1 MPSGLNTNSA
11 KRLLG
16 LLTALISV
24 FVTVAL
30 SSAVT
35 FTYASI
41 NAGTG
46 NPTNVLGN
54 NSLGAPTLAAP
65 TVSGAGATAT
75 VGLSWTLPSGD
86 PANQSVILRGA
97 SACPP
102 GSFSTVTTVG
112 TTSYTDTPGAAGYYC
127 YEIEGKLGNWTSQA
141 SNQRTVTVYELPV
154 LIQKA
159 HREATAATSVSA
171 TFSADPV
178 ANHLLV
184 AIVGGMGSTV
194 INLPSG
200 WSSAINESGTPSQAI
215 FYKISAGSAD
225 KSVTVTTG
233 TATDLD
239 LRLLEYSGIKT
250 VSPLDQTGSATGYD
264 GSPSSGSVTTA
275 QSVELLV
282 VGSTSDGNA
291 YTTGWSNSFT
301 LELDTH
307 GHGNDKYDCSAADN
321 IVYATGTYSSN
332 PTVAGGQPGN
342 WRGQIASFKAGPN

>member
-1 MPSGLNTNSA
+1 MPPGRNTNSA

-16 LLTALISV
+16 LLTAL
-24 FVTVAL
+24 TVVLVVVL
-30 SSAVT
+30 SNAIT

-54 NSLGAPTLAAP
+54 NSLGAPTLAVP
-65 TVSGAGATAT
+65 TPSGAGATGT
-75 VGLSWTLPSGD
+75 VALSWTPPPGD
-86 PANQSVILRGA
+86 PSNQSIVLRGA

-141 SNQRTVTVYELPV
+141 SNQRTVIVPELPV
-154 LIQKA
+154 LIQ
-159 HREATAATSVSA
+159 TADGDASGATSVSA
-171 TFSADPV
+171 SFSPNPV

-184 AIVGGMGSTV
+184 AIVGGLGSTV
-194 INLPSG
+194 INVPSG

-215 FYKISAGSAD
+215 FYKISSGSAD
-225 KSVTVTTG
+225 KNVTVTVG
-233 TATDLD
+233 TATDLG

-264 GSPSSGSVTTA
+264 GGPSSGSVTTA

-282 VGSTSDGNA
+282 VGSTSDGGA
-291 YTTGWSNSFT
+291 HITDWSNSFT
-301 LELDTH
+301 LELDTY
-307 GHGNDKYDCSAADN
+307 GHGNNKYDYSAADL
-321 IVYATGTYSSN
+321 IVYTTGTYSTSG
-332 PTVAGGQPGN
+332 TISGGQSAN
-342 WRGQIASFKAGPN
+342 WRGQIVAFKAGPN